1 MIIYTYKYRLG
12 KKVGIVEQYQIASDI
27 INLSDTIME
36 GLEHIKQRVSEGYLE
51 DTYYLLEDIINAVA
65 SIHKATEQIL
75 PVMGENHIEEYTQ
88 HINHL
93 IDEMTNNYKEQRIEK
108 AKTDYQLVLIPAFK
122 KWKNELERCL
132 SDYIAS

>member
-1 MIIYTYKYRLG
+1 MG
-12 KKVGIVEQYQIASDI
+12 VVDQFQIASDI

-36 GLEHIKQRVSEGYLE
+36 GLEHIKQRVLDGYLE

-65 SIHKATEQIL
+65 SIHKATEQML
-75 PVMGENHIEEYTQ
+75 PVLGENRIEEYTQ

>member
-1 MIIYTYKYRLG
+1 MG
-12 KKVGIVEQYQIASDI
+12 VVDQFQIASDI

-36 GLEHIKQRVSEGYLE
+36 GLEHIKQRVLEGYLE

-65 SIHKATEQIL
+65 SIHKATEQML
-75 PVMGENHIEEYTQ
+75 SVLGENRIEEYTQ

>member
-1 MIIYTYKYRLG
+1 M
-12 KKVGIVEQYQIASDI
+12 EQFQIASDI

-36 GLEHIKQRVSEGYLE
+36 GLEHIKQRVLEGYLE

-65 SIHKATEQIL
+65 SIHKATEQML
-75 PVMGENHIEEYTQ
+75 PVLGENRIEEYTQ

-122 KWKNELERCL
+122 IWKNELEKCL